1 MGGAF
6 LILFTSGRE
15 SFSHSYSRCRISPV
29 KPRGPSYQ
37 RRQERRRNAF
47 SRNNEVKP
55 EVINTQVA
63 EQAGARLVDDT
74 MNKATLQ
81 GVVVSTNTNNTIVEE
96 PTEEVTGQM
105 EINESSCSVI
115 EEEVDEAELARDKLV
130 DEVIVYAVP
139 PTDIRQPVQGAH
151 DVEEEIRAKFSS
163 MGIDVVNI
171 RHRVIAG
178 KYDSSLVKLTPVNLR
193 RIWGRRLGL
202 SNCAVVEFKQSDVR

>member
-1 MGGAF
+1 MVSSMANVEVDSF
-6 LILFTSGRE
+6 ITKLKHLWQSGYKASLNIE
-15 SFSHSYSRCRISPV
+15 VCEGKASVTLTADVGYTLPPSSPV
-29 KPRGPSYQ
+29 KSRGLSYQ

-74 MNKATLQ
+74 MNKATVQ
-81 GVVVSTNTNNTIVEE
+81 GVVVSTNTDNTIVEE

-171 RHRVIAG
+171 RHRVIAE
-178 KYDSSLVKLTPVNLR
+178 SM
-193 RIWGRRLGL
+193 
-202 SNCAVVEFKQSDVR
+202 

>member
-1 MGGAF
+1 M
-6 LILFTSGRE
+6 
-15 SFSHSYSRCRISPV
+15 
-29 KPRGPSYQ
+29 
-37 RRQERRRNAF
+37 
-47 SRNNEVKP
+47 KP

-178 KYDSSLVKLTPVNLR
+178 KYESSLVKLTSVNLR

-202 SNCAVVEFKQSDVR
+202 SNCAVVEFRQLDVR